1 MELLKK
7 YCHRS
12 NVTACVIEFMKMV
25 GADLHIRPAVPPR
38 KTVTACAIWCWSP

>member
-1 MELLKK
+1 MPSLK
-7 YCHRS
+7 YRS
-12 NVTACVIEFMKMV
+12 AQIQPPCAIEFMKTV